1 MGKGVGEH
9 LGSLQT
15 TKGRASW
22 SYWLQPCCSYR
33 IKTCSLTAACCSHIC
48 SVLTK
53 NRSLVELQMSS
64 NPLGDSGVL
73 ELCKAL
79 GQPDTVLRVL
89 W

>member
-1 MGKGVGEH
+1 MGKWVCH
-9 LGSLQT
+9 LGSLWT
-15 TKGRASW
+15 SKGRASW
-22 SYWLQPCCSYR
+22 SYWHQPFCSHR
-33 IKTCSLTAACCSHIC
+33 VKTCSLTAASCSHFC

-53 NRSLVELQMSS
+53 NRSLLELQMSS
-64 NPLGDSGVL
+64 NPLGDLGVL